1 MRKFPRLLIKAS
13 AIPPGA
19 HWITV
24 KPGGTGKGQPVLIEP
39 QADGSAKV
47 IGGAGGSLNHLRLR
61 AVKSHSDYKAEAK
74 DRAASRA
81 QARKDQIAADK
92 AAGTYEAKHA
102 ARKDIAEQKKQAERA
117 VIESVAKKAGWKPEE
132 LEFPEDDYAHLSDKA
147 LSKVRARHHAQL
159 LQRAKD
165 VIRQSREKLVQDAT
179 ARQDAGIGEVPLFS
193 DDPDTM
199 SVNDLDP
206 IKAQGSGLGFAA
218 DYKGRAEAAGLSQD
232 ELAAEASDVKTAGLS
247 PEQRMQAIAKG
258 QAADLIKKEL
268 EGIKDPPAPKADA
281 SLLSAQDALDL
292 VKDGKRLAAIEKQAR
307 AANAELDSGPAE
319 PKAFVIDSTDDA
331 DLDAEARKSIEQDLR
346 TAQTAAFL
354 SEVGKIAGG
363 DPTET
368 LGGHIGVG
376 AFNSINSLALAVGG
390 DALVDRSVVDVLGIA
405 GAAQVLARRIHAD
418 LSPEDVQHVAD
429 GIQDWHVNHYMAAS
443 TEAMKKAR
451 DLTDAAKAIELS
463 EDATTGSDLAV
474 AQELNARRRACIGDA
489 QRILGQAMGEM
500 EANAAL
506 VVAMKN
512 PGSGDFQ
519 VSLGKLSPEA
529 AITQVRAI
537 GLLPGDYSLEKVA
550 GDTFL
555 TVTEAGMSRL
565 ARPVS
570 SEDVAQVRRNLA
582 IIRGDHDEDGWL
594 PLGVANRP
602 DLVMDVKPGVAE
614 RLARPFAPGADLQ
627 ASLRSY
633 IGARAADGDA
643 PADIL
648 ADIQSADF
656 FQKVGASRTDEYR
669 AALDAVAPL
678 KDASGKQQRAEAL
691 EDTFEKY
698 ADEHVSSLG
707 GERTTLNKQK
717 VAVDQHSVDA
727 LHRALAETPEGTAA
741 YKQIGEL
748 SKKDQSALREF
759 FYRHIAKEDPDAA
772 GLRKQIEDVEAQE
785 PEKETTDMFGDTV
798 PNPDWNDWKSHRDG
812 LVQKLNASSLTWGKY
827 LKVMGGNAKAYEAVQ
842 DVIRSKM
849 AGTFAEAYNKLNPGS
864 PLKVGKRVIRNNLD
878 HLDAVD
884 PAAREARMAK
894 DKALIDS
901 LRTLVG
907 GKYASGSVADKIEA
921 AKQQQAAFEQA
932 QMGFFSNEQ
941 DDMFGGGEDNAPEPH
956 TPPPLGAD
964 ERHTLGHVIERQIA
978 GMMGHV
984 GQNFKPGQPTKL
996 WGVSMSGKYAA
1007 QQRAIKLVAANK
1019 RVALAA
1025 GAGSGKTN
1033 MMLGA
1038 HAHLSGLGQVKRSLM
1053 LVPSVVQGQFSGE
1066 ALRLLEPGK
1075 FKTHIQPGASRD
1087 ERIAAYK
1094 DQGTHICVMTHQS
1107 FRDDMVHLG
1116 AKHAGIDEAAMTQ
1129 QLQGMSP
1136 AQRKDWVAGVM
1147 EKEGINFDASFV
1159 DEAHDTLNRAGKEN
1173 SGLANVVEAVGHHT
1187 PYHVYASGDPI
1198 KNDPSEIHSLL
1209 QKMDPERYA
1218 DRAAFMRRYGADTI
1232 ASKQA
1237 LQREL
1242 ARYTFPTAI
1251 TPDVHRDRVRETVK
1265 LSDGQQKA
1273 LGELDKHLARARLAQ
1288 RAGKVDVEAVRA
1300 ISPGSFDGVPESEHE
1315 AIAANLQKAIGVLK
1329 SSAVSRIINAHP
1341 DNAKVAR
1348 ALEMVNQRPGRQGVI
1363 FARNRES
1370 VEQYRQAMEKA
1381 GKRVVVITGSD
1392 SAKDKDAKRRLFNP
1406 EQGEAQADI
1415 LIASDAAAVGMNLQS
1430 GQFLIQ
1436 HDIPTTAKTHSQRNA
1451 RIDRIGQKKG
1461 IELIDLEGDH
1471 AEERKARDRLMKK
1484 YDLKEMM
1491 ASPLDG
1497 LDDSGVAG
1505 AINARRVAAQ
1515 STDQPGLF

>member
-1 MRKFPRLLIKAS
+1 MASKIPRLLIKAS
-13 AIPPGA
+13 SIPEGA

-24 KPGGTGKGQPVLIEP
+24 HPGGVGKGQPVLIQP
-39 QADGSAKV
+39 QSDGSAKV

-61 AVKSHSDYKAEAK
+61 GVKSHSEYKAEAK
-74 DRAASRA
+74 EKAAA
-81 QARKDQIAADK
+81 KAKARKDQIAAEK
-92 AAGTYEAKHA
+92 ANGSFAAKQA
-102 ARKDIAEQKKQAERA
+102 ARESIKKQKQDAERQ
-117 VIESVAKKAGWKPEE
+117 VIEAVAKKAGWDSKE
-132 LEFPEDDYAHLSDKA
+132 LEFPEEDYAHLSDA
-147 LSKVRARHHAQL
+147 ARSKVRARHHAQL

-165 VIRQSREKLVQDAT
+165 VIRQSREKLVQDAA
-179 ARQDAGIGEVPLFS
+179 AREEAGIGEVPLFS

-206 IKAQGSGLGFAA
+206 VKAQGSGLGFQA
-218 DYKGRAEAAGLSQD
+218 DYKGRAEAARLSEGSLKSEAFEVKTQGLS
-232 ELAAEASDVKTAGLS
+232 L
-247 PEQRMQAIAKG
+247 EQRAAMMAKG
-258 QAADLIKKEL
+258 QAAELIKQEL
-268 EGIKDPPAPKADA
+268 ASIQEPAAPKADA

-292 VKDGKRLAAIEKQAR
+292 VKEGKRLAAIEKQAR
-307 AANAELDSGPAE
+307 EASAEIDKGPAE
-319 PKAFVIDSTDDA
+319 PKAFVIDATDDV
-331 DLDAEARKSIEQDLR
+331 DLDDQARKAIEQDLR
-346 TAQTAAFL
+346 TAQTVAFL
-354 SEVGKIAGG
+354 SEVGKIAGA
-363 DPTET
+363 DPSET

-376 AFNSINSLALAVGG
+376 AYNSINALALAVGG

-405 GAAQVLARRIHAD
+405 GAAQVLARRLHSSLPSDEVGHI
-418 LSPEDVQHVAD
+418 AD
-429 GIQDWHVNHYMAAS
+429 GIQDWHVNHYMATS
-443 TEAMKKAR
+443 TEALKKAR

-463 EDATTGSDLAV
+463 EDAQTGADLAV

-489 QRILGQAMGEM
+489 QRILGQALGEM

-506 VVAMKN
+506 VVAMKG
-512 PGSGDFQ
+512 PGNGPFE

-537 GLLPGDYSLEKVA
+537 GLQPGDYQLEKVG
-550 GDTFL
+550 GDLFL
-555 TVTEAGMSRL
+555 TVNPSGMGRL
-565 ARPVS
+565 AKPVS
-570 SEDVAQVRRNLA
+570 AQDVQQVRRNLS
-582 IIRGDHDEDGWL
+582 IIRGDQDEDGWL

-602 DLVMDVKPGVAE
+602 DLVMDVKPGVVQ
-614 RLARPFAPGADLQ
+614 RLAQPFQPGQDLQ
-627 ASLRSY
+627 QSLKDY

-643 PADIL
+643 PADIV

-656 FQKVGASRTDEYR
+656 FQKVGFDRGDEYR
-669 AALDAVAPL
+669 KALDAVAPL
-678 KDASGKQQRAEAL
+678 KGADGKQQRVEAL
-691 EDTFEKY
+691 ESLFDKY
-698 ADEHVSSLG
+698 ADDHVAALG
-707 GERTTLNKQK
+707 GERSTLNKQK
-717 VAVDQHSVDA
+717 VGVDQKAVDA

-741 YKQIGEL
+741 YKPVGEL
-748 SKKDQSALREF
+748 TNKDQSALREF
-759 FYRHIAKEDPDAA
+759 FYRNIAKEDKEAA
-772 GLRKQIEDVEAQE
+772 SLRQQIDEVSGQE

-798 PNPDWNDWKSHRDG
+798 PNPDWQDWKTHRDG
-812 LVQKLNASSLTWGKY
+812 LVQKLNSSSLTWGKY
-827 LKVMGGNAKAYEAVQ
+827 LQVMGGNVRAYEAVQ

-849 AGTFAEAYNKLNPGS
+849 AGTFADAYNKLNPGA

-884 PAAREARMAK
+884 PKAREARMAK

-901 LRTLVG
+901 LRNRVG
-907 GKYASGSVADKIEA
+907 GKYASGSVVEKIEA

-932 QMGFFSNEQ
+932 QMGFFSS
-941 DDMFGGGEDNAPEPH
+941 EDEPAAAESSPH
-956 TPPPLGAD
+956 TPPELGAD
-964 ERHTLGHVIERQIA
+964 ERHTLGHVVEQQIA
-978 GMMGHV
+978 GMMGVV

-1007 QQRAIKLVAANK
+1007 QQRAIKLVATNK
-1019 RVALAA
+1019 RAVIAA

-1038 HAHLSGLGQVKRSLM
+1038 HAHLSGLGKVKRSLM

-1075 FKTHIQPGASRD
+1075 FKTHIQPGASRE
-1087 ERIAAYK
+1087 ERISAYK
-1094 DQGTHICVMTHQS
+1094 DADTHICVMTHQS

-1116 AKHAGIDEAAMTQ
+1116 AKHAGIDEATMTDRLQAMTP
-1129 QLQGMSP
+1129 S
-1136 AQRKDWVAGVM
+1136 QRKDWIAGVM
-1147 EKEGINFDASFV
+1147 DKEGINFDASFV
-1159 DEAHDTLNRAGKEN
+1159 DEAHDTLNRAGKQN
-1173 SGLANVVEAVGHHT
+1173 SGLANVIEAAGHHT
-1187 PYHVYASGDPI
+1187 PYHVYASGDPV
-1198 KNDPSEIHSLL
+1198 KNDPSEIHSML

-1237 LQREL
+1237 LQREM
-1242 ARYTFPTAI
+1242 ARYVFPTSI
-1251 TPDVHRDRVRETVK
+1251 TPDVHRDRIQEKVA
-1265 LSDGQQKA
+1265 LSGGQKKA

-1288 RAGKVDVEAVRA
+1288 RSGKVDVEAVRA
-1300 ISPGSFDGVPESEHE
+1300 ISPGSFEGVPESEHE
-1315 AIAANLQKAIGVLK
+1315 AIAANLQKAVGVLK
-1329 SSAVSRIINAHP
+1329 SSAISRVINAHP
-1341 DNAKVAR
+1341 DNAKVQH
-1348 ALEMVNQRPGRQGVI
+1348 ALSLVNARPGRQGVI

-1370 VEQYRQAMEKA
+1370 VAQYQKAMEKA

-1406 EQGEAQADI
+1406 EQGEPKADI

-1430 GQFLIQ
+1430 GQYLIQ

-1471 AEERKARDRLMKK
+1471 PEERKARDRLMKK
-1484 YDLKEMM
+1484 YALKDMM

-1505 AINARRVAAQ
+1505 AINARRVAAE
-1515 STDQPGLF
+1515 SATTGSLF